1 MVSILN
7 NYVSEIKLSADV
19 LTQGILKTALNE
31 HDEIENSSV
40 MIKSNRFIVDVH
52 LYKFSVEAAAKLANA
67 FMEETGYYYSSFYV
81 RFNEGNRV
89 RYRYASCK
97 ENKEGFYCDI
107 VIS

>member
-1 MVSILN
+1 MVSIMN
-7 NYVSEIKLSADV
+7 NYVSEINLSADV
-19 LTQGILKTALNE
+19 MTQGILNTALTE
-31 HDEIENSSV
+31 YSEINNSSV
-40 MIKSNRFIVDVH
+40 LIKSNRFIVDIH
-52 LYKFSVEAAAKLANA
+52 LHKFSIEDAAIIAND
-67 FMEETGYYYSSFYV
+67 FMKKTGYHYSSFYI